1 MKNIEELHKLCDKVM
16 DSIMDSNRKLE
27 KESERLSAEDAKY
40 LESLTRI
47 LKSVTTVIAME
58 DYPDGYS
65 KDGYSRE
72 GGWNYNDPNYMNP
85 NMGYSGRRY
94 YRDGMGRFTSYR

>member
-16 DSIMDSNRKLE
+16 DSITDSNRKLE

-58 DYPDGYS
+58 DYS
-65 KDGYSRE
+65 DGYSRD
-72 GGWNYNDPNYMNP
+72 GWGDPNHMTPYAN
-85 NMGYSGRRY
+85 GYSGRRY
-94 YRDGMGRFTSYR
+94 YRDGMGRFTSYH

>member
-58 DYPDGYS
+58 DYDGYS
-65 KDGYSRE
+65 KDGYSRD
-72 GGWNYNDPNYMNP
+72 GWADPDHMNP
-85 NMGYSGRRY
+85 YHGYSGRRY

>member
-58 DYPDGYS
+58 DYDGYS
-65 KDGYSRE
+65 KD
-72 GGWNYNDPNYMNP
+72 GGWNYNDPNYINP
-85 NMGYSGRRY
+85 NTGYSGRKY
-94 YRDGMGRFTSYR
+94 YRDGMGRYTSYR